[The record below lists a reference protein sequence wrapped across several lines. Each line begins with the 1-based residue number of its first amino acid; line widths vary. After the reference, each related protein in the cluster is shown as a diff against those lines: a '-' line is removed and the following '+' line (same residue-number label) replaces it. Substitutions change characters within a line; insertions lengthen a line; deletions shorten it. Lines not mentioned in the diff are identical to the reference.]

1 MTKTSSKTK
10 KLNNINTY
18 RASASRAVKNQEFL
32 TSKHSSKNE
41 CLDNLPSWDLTD
53 FYPSIASKKIADDF
67 KKAADLAV
75 KFKKNYQGKLDKITS
90 INFAKSIKEYEVIS
104 EILGKISSFA
114 YLNYATNLNTPKDT
128 AFYQNTSEKINDI
141 ASGLVF
147 FELEINQIEDKKLN
161 SLIKENRDLQRY
173 SSYLRDVRV
182 FKKYQLNED
191 LEKLL
196 LEKSSTGR
204 SAWSRLFDETINN
217 LKFPFEEKKGDG
229 KTLNS
234 SQIFDLLSHKDEK
247 TRRKA
252 AKIIGQ
258 VLQENSKV
266 LAYITNILS
275 KDKDIDD
282 KWRGFTSPI
291 SSRNLSNFIEDEVV
305 DSLIK
310 TVKKNYPAISHRYYK
325 IKAKILGKK
334 KLHYSDR
341 NAPISA
347 AESQVIAWDDAKQ
360 IVASAYNSFSPKLAK
375 LGQKFFDNNWID
387 VGVKDGKDSGA
398 FAHPTVPSVHP
409 YLMLNYQG
417 KIRDVMTLAHE
428 LGHGVHQILS
438 GQQGCLMA
446 GTPLTLA
453 ETASVFGE
461 QLTFQEILKREK
473 NPQKRKLI
481 IASKVEDM
489 INTVVRQIAFLDFEK
504 KVHQE
509 RKNGEISIEK
519 LNQFWMDVQKESLG
533 DVFTFDDEY
542 QHYWSYIPHFIHS
555 PFYVYSY
562 AFGDCLVNSLYGVY
576 KNGMKGFEDKYFKML
591 EAGGTLHHKDLLAP
605 FGLDASDPKFWQ
617 KGLDVIISYIDELEK

>member
-1 MTKTSSKTK
+1 MTKTK
-10 KLNNINTY
+10 KLNN
-18 RASASRAVKNQEFL
+18 
-32 TSKHSSKNE
+32 
-41 CLDNLPSWDLTD
+41 LPNWDLTD
-53 FYPSIASKKIADDF
+53 FYKSITDKKIAEDF
-67 KKAADLAV
+67 KLAGDLAT
-75 KFKKNYQGKLDKITS
+75 KFKKNYQGKLSGIS
-90 INFAKSIKEYEVIS
+90 AINLAKAIKEYEKIS
-104 EILGKISSFA
+104 ELLGKISSFA
-114 YLNYATNLNTPKDT
+114 YLNYATNLNSPKDT
-128 AFYQNTSEKINDI
+128 AFYQDSSEKINDI
-141 ASGLVF
+141 SSLMVF
-147 FELEINQIEDKKLN
+147 FELEINQIEDKKL
-161 SLIKENRDLQRY
+161 SALIKDNKDLQRY
-173 SSYLRDVRV
+173 QPYLRDVRV
-182 FKKYQLNED
+182 FKKYQLSEE
-191 LEKLL
+191 LEKML
-196 LEKSSTGR
+196 LEKSATGGA
-204 SAWSRLFDETINN
+204 AWSRLFDETINN
-217 LKFPFEEKKGDG
+217 LKFPFDK

-234 SQIFDLLSHKDEK
+234 SQIFDLLCNKDEK

-258 VLQENSKV
+258 VLQENSKI
-266 LAYITNILS
+266 LAYITNILA
-275 KDKDIDD
+275 KDKDIYD
-282 KWRGFTSPI
+282 KWRGFATPI

-305 DSLIK
+305 ESLIK

-347 AESQVIAWDDAKQ
+347 SENKLIAWDEAKE
-360 IVASAYNSFSPKLAK
+360 IVACAYNSFSPKLAK
-375 LGQKFFDNNWID
+375 LGQKFFDNAWID

-417 KIRDVMTLAHE
+417 KVRDVMTLAHE
-428 LGHGVHQILS
+428 LGHGVHQVLS
-438 GQQGCLMA
+438 GSQGCLMA

-461 QLTFQEILKREK
+461 QLTFQEILRREK

-481 IASKVEDM
+481 IAAKVEDM

-504 KVHQE
+504 KVHDE
-509 RKNGEISIEK
+509 RKKGEISIEK
-519 LNQFWMDVQKESLG
+519 LNQFWMEVQKESLG

-542 QHYWSYIPHFIHS
+542 KYYWSYIPHFIHS

-576 KNGMKGFEDKYFKML
+576 KSGLKGFEDKYFKML

-605 FGLDASDPKFWQ
+605 FGLDASKADFWQ